1 LIRSA
6 CPHHVAK
13 LRLRGMGGYRK
24 CVAVAAAIIAA
35 AVGSCYAPPSVAAEP
50 AQSCSKENFESV
62 VEEAAGSLRD
72 LNSKNRPLF
81 QEKLRQL
88 KEKRHWNHDEFI
100 DKAKP
105 FVKDEKTA
113 VYDQA
118 TDELLS
124 AIASMGQLGASSSSP
139 DCALMIELRVRMKN
153 LVDTQLAKWVY
164 MFQKLDA
171 ELAN

>member
-1 LIRSA
+1 
-6 CPHHVAK
+6 
-13 LRLRGMGGYRK
+13 MGGYRK
-24 CVAVAAAIIAA
+24 QAAVGAGAFAIAVLFACAPVAAAE
-35 AVGSCYAPPSVAAEP
+35 VPTT
-50 AQSCSKENFESV
+50 CSKEDFESV

-81 QEKLRQL
+81 QEKLREL
-88 KEKRHWNHDEFI
+88 KDKRHWTHDEFI

-113 VYDQA
+113 VYDQT

-124 AIASMGQLGASSSSP
+124 AIASMGQLGANASSP
-139 DCALMIELRVRMKN
+139 DCALMLELRVRMKN